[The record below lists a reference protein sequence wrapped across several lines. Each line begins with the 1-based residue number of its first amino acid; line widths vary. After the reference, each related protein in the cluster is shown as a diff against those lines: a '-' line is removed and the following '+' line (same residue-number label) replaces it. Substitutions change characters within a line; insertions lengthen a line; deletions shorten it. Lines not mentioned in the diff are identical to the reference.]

1 MSRARRPTLFCYVVA
16 ADRGYETPL
25 LHLQRRLSAGV
36 FGCDGFAV
44 LTNYTGSR
52 TNGNATAAPAA
63 SGSACSVAYIIQC
76 IVQLYNL

>member
-1 MSRARRPTLFCYVVA
+1 MSRARHPTLFCYVVA

-25 LHLQRRLSAGV
+25 LQLQRRLSAGV

-52 TNGNATAAPAA
+52 ANGNATAASA
-63 SGSACSVAYIIQC
+63 SPGGLHA
-76 IVQLYNL
+76 